1 MPDTHQ
7 GLARPL
13 KSLRLGDNTR
23 HTAADRLAAAWT
35 RVSAGTLGSGREPRG
50 GTCARTPAVARF
62 HMWRRPENTEERR

>member
-7 GLARPL
+7 ELARPL

-23 HTAADRLAAAWT
+23 HTAADRLTAAWT
-35 RVSAGTLGSGREPRG
+35 RVSAGTLGSRREPR
-50 GTCARTPAVARF
+50 GTCARTCAVAKF